1 MTLSKKDRERNNEV
15 ALKLMFEDLG
25 EEPIN
30 QKCFQSNDSV
40 YAAKI
45 DRTTWED
52 LVHGEYLELV
62 IPTEGCRV
70 YRFTPKGWLFC
81 LELTGTGKSAEFKE
95 RLGRI
100 IGAIKRHVKGRSD
113 PKFISP
119 WQLASESGESFG
131 LVFNVI
137 DSRASSSLNSGR
149 FGATWSKGQ
158 RGQLVEIPVNFNME
172 PIDIAAGF
180 SVEHLEKIEALE
192 ERLQEVEEDRAKFHC
207 PDCDAPLIGGGQ
219 QDFPEAHCIVSYENY
234 ACGLT
239 LADGFEESPCPYG
252 PRWPRLEEFEFRTE
266 SHGSFWSCYAL
277 AKTERARRVSLPV
290 TSAATKYEAEALARK
305 RASPKKKGDPL
316 W

>member
-1 MTLSKKDRERNNEV
+1 MTLSNTDRKRNNEV

-25 EEPIN
+25 ETPISLRS
-30 QKCFQSNDSV
+30 FQSNDPA
-40 YAAKI
+40 YATKI

-52 LVHGEYLELV
+52 LVHCEYLELV
-62 IPTEGCRV
+62 VAAEGRRV
-70 YRFTPKGWLFC
+70 YRITPKGWLLC
-81 LELTGTGKSAEFKE
+81 LELTGTSKSAEFKE

-100 IGAIKRHVKGRSD
+100 IGAMKRHVKGRSD

-149 FGATWSKGQ
+149 IGATWYKGQ
-158 RGQLVEIPVNFNME
+158 RGQLLEIPINFSME
-172 PIDIAAGF
+172 PIDIAAGL
-180 SVEHLEKIEALE
+180 SVEHLEKIEDLE
-192 ERLQEVEEDRAKFHC
+192 ARLQEVEGDRAKFHC
-207 PDCDAPLIGGGQ
+207 PDCDAPLIGGGE

-252 PRWPRLEEFEFRTE
+252 PRWPRPEEFEFRTE

-277 AKTERARRVSLPV
+277 AKTDRARRVSLPV
-290 TSAATKYEAEALARK
+290 ANAVTKNEAEALARK